1 MFDWLDNTVIKLCT
15 MPPVGTDLNTVK
27 DQLNEMKVCTW
38 ERVLKE
44 DCFTLG
50 FVCFVWGGELF
61 CLLAACSLHC
71 CVLSFSSCG
80 EWGLATLELQCT
92 ASHCGFSSC
101 GAQTSVVSGAQAYL
115 PCSMWNLLTSGIKH
129 VFPALAGRPG

>member
-27 DQLNEMKVCTW
+27 DQLNEMKVCMW

-50 FVCFVWGGELF
+50 FVWGGKLF
-61 CLLAACSLHC
+61 YLLAAHSLRC
-71 CVLSFSSCG
+71 CVLSFSTCS
-80 EWGLATLELQCT
+80 EWELATL
-92 ASHCGFSSC
+92 
-101 GAQTSVVSGAQAYL
+101 
-115 PCSMWNLLTSGIKH
+115 
-129 VFPALAGRPG
+129 

>member
-50 FVCFVWGGELF
+50 FVCFVFGSSFSVFWLRAVFIAVCCLSPVAASGGWLLSSCSAQLLIVASLVAEHRLQ
-61 CLLAACSLHC
+61 LLAVHRLTCPVACGI
-71 CVLSFSSCG
+71 FSHQG
-80 EWGLATLELQCT
+80 
-92 ASHCGFSSC
+92 
-101 GAQTSVVSGAQAYL
+101 
-115 PCSMWNLLTSGIKH
+115 
-129 VFPALAGRPG
+129 